1 MKNRFMKNWIRSTFF
16 GLTFALGANLS
27 AGTLFFGA
35 YPNSLLVFDEAQG
48 KVVDRI
54 MLETGLPTSIRLSQ
68 DKKKIYVTT
77 NDHAG
82 LEVVDVAS
90 RKVISHLTL
99 NSGPRR
105 YRFNGGVADA
115 NDKLFYTVTTEIT
128 VQTPAGPLQALLARS
143 TADAM
148 GLAVGQSVRALAQI
162 GRAHV

>member
-115 NDKLFYTVTTEIT
+115 NDKLF
-128 VQTPAGPLQALLARS
+128 TPSPPRS
-143 TADAM
+143 RSRRIVSRSANHAIRSSIWSRERSSRRLM
-148 GLAVGQSVRALAQI
+148 
-162 GRAHV
+162 